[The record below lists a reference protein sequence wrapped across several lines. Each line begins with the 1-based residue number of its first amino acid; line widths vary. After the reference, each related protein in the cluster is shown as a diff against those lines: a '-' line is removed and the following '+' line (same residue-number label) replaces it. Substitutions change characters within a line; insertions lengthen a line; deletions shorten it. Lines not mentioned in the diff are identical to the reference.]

1 MSLKYD
7 NLKWFTSFVQRP
19 VHKLRLEIN
28 LRQYLITTQAC
39 FEPGQTSNKIE
50 RFPKI
55 VNGFKALTTFTK
67 CCILDIWQ
75 GSK

>member
-1 MSLKYD
+1 MSLKHD

-28 LRQYLITTQAC
+28 LWQYLITTQAY
-39 FEPGQTSNKIE
+39 FEPSQTSNKIE

-55 VNGFKALTTFTK
+55 VNRFLKMLYLRYLTGF
-67 CCILDIWQ
+67 
-75 GSK
+75 

>member
-1 MSLKYD
+1 MSLKHD

-28 LRQYLITTQAC
+28 LWQYLITTQAY
-39 FEPGQTSNKIE
+39 FEPSQTSNKIE

-55 VNGFKALTTFTK
+55 VNGFKTLTIFTK
-67 CCILDIWQ
+67 CSILDI
-75 GSK
+75 